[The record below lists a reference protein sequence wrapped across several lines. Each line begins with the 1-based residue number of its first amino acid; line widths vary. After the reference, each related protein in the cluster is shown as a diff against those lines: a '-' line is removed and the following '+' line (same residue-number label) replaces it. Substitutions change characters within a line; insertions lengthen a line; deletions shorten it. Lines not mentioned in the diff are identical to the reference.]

1 MLLSLAVIL
10 ILFTILW
17 GVSVRV
23 QNTTVADIWWGPGIL
38 LIGLVYYFL
47 AYFLTGDAA
56 PPRAWLT
63 LGLLTLWAARL
74 SAHLALRNRLLG
86 EDYRYVV
93 LRDAHEETWWWK
105 SYVAVFLP
113 YAVAAWVVSLPI
125 YFAIV
130 SPAPRSLTV
139 IDYQGVLLF
148 IAGFL
153 CETIA
158 DEQLR
163 RFRADRANKGKV
175 LDSGVWQYTRHPN
188 YFGEALLWWG
198 LGAIGL
204 ATGGVPG
211 LLGPAVLTYLLI
223 YVTGV
228 KPLEAMLITK
238 TGYIQYVG
246 RTPPFLPIPAP
257 VRMKLLKNFRRQP
270 PATAGFRD
278 RRRYR

>member
-38 LIGLVYYFL
+38 LIGIVYFVL
-47 AYFLTGDAA
+47 AYFLTGDAV

-63 LGLLTLWAARL
+63 LGLLALWAARL
-74 SAHLALRNRLLG
+74 SAHLAFRNRLLG
-86 EDYRYVV
+86 EDYRYVL

-113 YAVAAWVVSLPI
+113 YAVAAWIVSLPI

-130 SPAPRSLTV
+130 SSAPRSLTL
-139 IDYQGVLLF
+139 IDYLGLLLF

-163 RFRADRANKGKV
+163 RFRAERANKGNV

-198 LGAIGL
+198 LGVIGL

-228 KPLEAMLITK
+228 KPLEATLITK

-246 RTPPFLPIPAP
+246 RTPPFLPIPAS
-257 VRMKLLKNFRRQP
+257 VRAQLLKKFRRQ

>member
-23 QNTTVADIWWGPGIL
+23 QNTTVADIGWGPGIL
-38 LIGLVYYFL
+38 LIGLVYFL
-47 AYFLTGDAA
+47 THFLTGDSV

-63 LGLLTLWAARL
+63 LGLLALWAVRL
-74 SAHLALRNRLLG
+74 SAHLAFRNQLLG
-86 EDYRYVV
+86 EDYRYAR
-93 LRDAHEETWWWK
+93 LRDANEDTWWWK
-105 SYVAVFLP
+105 SYIGVFLP
-113 YAVAAWVVSLPI
+113 YAMAAWIVSLPT

-130 SPAPRSLTV
+130 SLAPRSLTLL
-139 IDYQGVLLF
+139 DYLGALLF

-163 RFRADRANKGKV
+163 RFRADRTNKGKV
-175 LDSGVWQYTRHPN
+175 LDTGLWHYTRHPN

-198 LGAIGL
+198 LGLIGV

-228 KPLEAMLITK
+228 APLEATLIDK
-238 TGYIQYVG
+238 AGYLQYAG
-246 RTPPFLPIPAP
+246 RTPPFLPIPAA
-257 VRMKLLKNFRRQP
+257 VRMQLLKNFRRQA
-270 PATAGFRD
+270 PAPI
-278 RRRYR
+278 RRRRR